1 MDQRKLPALLAQEEE
16 ADRRADGL
24 WAMRRLL
31 AAQPERFRLKA
42 EPAAFPPRP
51 RTDRRKKMPEA
62 LREAG
67 SSGPFPSRL
76 PWGLLPAP
84 EPKKVRTRVV
94 YQTLPAEDL
103 ARLVRSHMKERR
115 ITMEEMAAFL
125 HVSPGTFRKWL
136 RVPEEMT
143 VRDYGALAAW
153 VSTPTALSGQRGR
166 RG

>member
-1 MDQRKLPALLAQEEE
+1 MDQRKLSALLAQEEE
-16 ADRRADGL
+16 ANCQADGL

-42 EPAAFPPRP
+42 EPASFPPRP

-67 SSGPFPSRL
+67 CSCPFPSRL
-76 PWGLLPAP
+76 PWDLLPAS

-125 HVSPGTFRKWL
+125 HVAPGTFRKWL

-153 VSTPTALSGQRGR
+153 VSTPPALPGQRGR